1 MIKAK
6 QQLSESNISR
16 EELDILGIN
25 GQNPKKGLCRSNTH
39 LSPVTSHKGPV
50 EMLYDHLRSNITLLI
65 FLWHCTI
72 STARRLVICDLICAN
87 RRRRRQLSSM
97 CTRLELEL
105 PPFAQSRPRQ
115 CWFSALI
122 QRCLVKLPCI
132 VWYCVVLHG
141 NVECWLSVYR

>member
-25 GQNPKKGLCRSNTH
+25 GQNPKKGLCRSKTH
-39 LSPVTSHKGPV
+39 TYLPWPPTKV
-50 EMLYDHLRSNITLLI
+50 LLRSNNTLLI